1 MDSSTLNTS
10 VSATD
15 GLDLTKLSDRDKQ
28 ELQAFVMNE
37 SQKARIQSTI
47 HTLTDICF
55 RKCVTSKISAGNG
68 KLDKYEQPCVQ
79 NCAERFIDAN
89 FLVLRELEKMRG

>member
-1 MDSSTLNTS
+1 MDPSTLSSS
-10 VSATD
+10 VSATN
-15 GLDLTKLSDRDKQ
+15 GLDLSKLTDRDKQ

-47 HTLTDICF
+47 HTLTDLCF
-55 RKCVTSKISAGNG
+55 KKCITAKISSGNG

-79 NCAERFIDAN
+79 NCVERFLDAN
-89 FLVLRELEKMRG
+89 YLVLRELEKMRG